1 MTSTKDRQYE
11 IILFGAT
18 GYTGKYTAEY
28 FTKSSPTNCKWA
40 IAGRSQS
47 KLQDLAKELQAL
59 NPNRA
64 PPAIETSSLEPESL
78 EKIALKTKV
87 LVTTVGPYHK
97 YGTPVLAACAK
108 TGTHYLDVTGE
119 IPWVYDMVNQ
129 YHDAAKHTGAIIIP
143 QCGVESAPSDLM
155 CWALVNHNR
164 ETLHTGT
171 GEIVYSMHDMK
182 GSASGGTLSTIL
194 TLFDRYGLGE
204 LAKSSARWS
213 ISAVKPPKQ
222 DYSKSLTEKLTGLR
236 TVDDLGGTLT
246 DSLQS
251 VDIPIVHR
259 SWSLYDGGKLY
270 GDKFHFTP
278 YMRASGMLQGLAVHF
293 AMGFGLLALLLP
305 PVRWLLQKY
314 VTQPGSG
321 ATKEYAALIICLK
334 ETAKDFVEWRAIAT
348 ADSADPTAPKRA
360 SARWHF
366 NGSLY
371 HMTGILV
378 AEAAL
383 AIARDETPAHGMGGG
398 VLTPATLGGKYLDRM
413 KVAGVTVEVATMP

>member
-1 MTSTKDRQYE
+1 MASNQSRQYE
-11 IILFGAT
+11 VILFGAT

-28 FTKSSPTNCKWA
+28 LITSSPTNLKWA

-47 KLQDLAKELQAL
+47 KLRDLAKELQTL
-59 NPNRA
+59 NPNR
-64 PPAIETSSLEPESL
+64 PSPAVETSDLDPTSL
-78 EKIALKTKV
+78 EKLALKTKV

-97 YGTPVLAACAK
+97 YGTAVLAACAE

-129 YHDAAKHTGAIIIP
+129 YHDTAKQTGAIIIP

-155 CWALVNHNR
+155 CWALVNHIR

-236 TVDDLGGTLT
+236 TVNDLGGTLT

-259 SWSLYDGGKLY
+259 SWSLYDGGRLY

-278 YMRASGMLQGLAVHF
+278 YMRASGALQGLAVHF

-305 PVRWLLQKY
+305 PVRWLLQRY

-321 ATKEYAALIICLK
+321 ATKEH
-334 ETAKDFVEWRAIAT
+334 TAKDFVEWRAIAT
-348 ADSADPTAPKRA
+348 ADSTDATAPKRA
-360 SARWHF
+360 SARWRF
-366 NGSLY
+366 EGSLY

-413 KVAGVTVEVATMP
+413 KAAGVTVEVATTP